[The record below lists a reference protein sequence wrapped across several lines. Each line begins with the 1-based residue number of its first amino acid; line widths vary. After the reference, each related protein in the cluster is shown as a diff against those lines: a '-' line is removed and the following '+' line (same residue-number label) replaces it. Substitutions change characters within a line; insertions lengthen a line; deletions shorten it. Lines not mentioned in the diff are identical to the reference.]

1 MLPAMAT
8 LDPTRFRALSFDCYG
23 TLIDWERGLLTA
35 LHEVFE
41 ARAIHADPDELLEA
55 YAVIEPRVEHQAFRP
70 YRQVLE
76 LVLDELCEEFGFPV
90 SPEECAAFAAS
101 VPAWPA
107 FPDSAAALARLAE
120 RYSLFVL
127 SNVDEDL
134 FEGSA
139 ERLGRPFTA
148 AYTAGAIGSYKPD
161 PRNFEHLLERLD
173 ADHGIAGHEL
183 LHVAQSRFHDIAP
196 ARALGLATVWVDRR
210 GDAGTAGGGATAPS
224 DATADLTVP
233 NMAALAALLLD

>member
-1 MLPAMAT
+1 MSNDLT
-8 LDPTRFRALSFDCYG
+8 SIRALSFDCYG
-23 TLIDWERGLLTA
+23 TLIDWERGILAA
-35 LHEVFE
+35 LNEVFE

-76 LVLDELCEEFGFPV
+76 LVLDELCDEYGFPV
-90 SPEECAAFAAS
+90 SPEECATFAAS

-134 FEGSA
+134 FDGSA

-148 AYTAGAIGSYKPD
+148 VYTAGAIGSYKPD
-161 PRNFEHLLERLD
+161 PRNFEHLLARLD
-173 ADHGIAGHEL
+173 ADHGIAPAEL
-183 LHVAQSRFHDIAP
+183 LHVAQSRFHDVAP
-196 ARALGLATVWVDRR
+196 ANSMGLTTAWVNRR
-210 GDAGTAGGGATAPS
+210 GGSGSGGATAKS
-224 DATADLTVP
+224 DAVADVEVPDMASLADL
-233 NMAALAALLLD
+233 LLG

>member
-120 RYSLFVL
+120 R
-127 SNVDEDL
+127 
-134 FEGSA
+134 G
-139 ERLGRPFTA
+139 
-148 AYTAGAIGSYKPD
+148 
-161 PRNFEHLLERLD
+161 
-173 ADHGIAGHEL
+173 
-183 LHVAQSRFHDIAP
+183 AP
-196 ARALGLATVWVDRR
+196 AGISIIVENHGGYSSDGSWLANV
-210 GDAGTAGGGATAPS
+210 
-224 DATADLTVP
+224 
-233 NMAALAALLLD
+233 MAADSSMSAMPAMSYGLTSSASSR